1 MAADLVNFPPHYTQ
15 GIECYDYISSHSMS
29 YAEGAICKYITR
41 YKYKGAPLQDLRK
54 AEWYLKKL
62 IIEQEAREELLD
74 DVQK

>member
-1 MAADLVNFPPHYTQ
+1 
-15 GIECYDYISSHSMS
+15 MS
-29 YAEGAICKYITR
+29 YAEGAVCKYITR
-41 YKYKGAPLQDLRK
+41 YKHKGTPLQDLRK